1 MGFVMTRHAH
11 RFSVMVFVLLLACGL
26 LCLQM
31 FAQTTI
37 KESDIRTA
45 YAVGN
50 QFSFYSDTSAT
61 PVSVG
66 SASGTA
72 QTWDF
77 SALPY
82 TPQGS
87 GISIDPASA
96 PQIAQFPDANIV
108 TYSETPV
115 PSGGTIAGYTYNQLT
130 SSVLLFLGV
139 GGDDAL
145 VTRNSPPLPA
155 IQVPCT
161 YTTTWNYQSDTNHIV
176 PGLMW
181 IVSTTNYTIDAFGT
195 LRLPVGDYPA
205 LRMKNVS
212 FTYSYNL
219 FTGLS
224 RTKSI
229 TYSFMT
235 RGLAEVTV
243 NIDTTQENL
252 STVVPESVIYTGSG
266 TTDVNELV
274 GGQIPGEFS
283 LEQNYPNPFNPTSII
298 GYALPKQS
306 YVTLRVY
313 DMLGRV
319 VQTIVEETQ
328 TPGLY
333 EARVNASALA
343 SGIYFYRLSA
353 GAFVE
358 TKKMIVLR

>member
-252 STVVPESVIYTGSG
+252 STVFPESVIYTGSG

-283 LEQNYPNPFNPTSII
+283 LEQNYPNPFNPKTVV
-298 GYALPKQS
+298 S
-306 YVTLRVY
+306 YQLSVVSDVRLVVY
-313 DMLGRV
+313 DLLGREV
-319 VQTIVEETQ
+319 AVLVKERKA
-328 TPGLY
+328 PGKY
-333 EARVNASALA
+333 EATWDGTGFS
-343 SGIYFYRLSA
+343 SGVFLCRLSA
-353 GAFVE
+353 GNFVQ
-358 TKKMIVLR
+358 TRKMVLLK